1 KIGDAMETDA
11 EQETIQEVYPQIP
24 KISIDYGIMERAG
37 KVLVLEGDFGWSDVG
52 SWDALEALY
61 EKDEYGN
68 ITYGEQVHID
78 THDCIIYAKNKLV
91 TTIGLDNV
99 IVVETEDAVLVCDK
113 NRAQEVKKIVEAL
126 QDCNKPQYL

>member
-1 KIGDAMETDA
+1 M
-11 EQETIQEVYPQIP
+11 
-24 KISIDYGIMERAG
+24 
-37 KVLVLEGDFGWSDVG
+37 
-52 SWDALEALY
+52 
-61 EKDEYGN
+61 
-68 ITYGEQVHID
+68 
-78 THDCIIYAKNKLV
+78 

>member
-1 KIGDAMETDA
+1 
-11 EQETIQEVYPQIP
+11 
-24 KISIDYGIMERAG
+24 MERAE

-61 EKDEYGN
+61 DKDEYGN

-91 TTIGLDNV
+91 TTIGLDNIV
-99 IVVETEDAVLVCDK
+99 VVETEDAVLVCDK

-126 QDCNKPQYL
+126 EDCNKRQYL

>member
-1 KIGDAMETDA
+1 MNT
-11 EQETIQEVYPQIP
+11 EQEKAVINEVYPNIP
-24 KISIDYGIMERAG
+24 KISIDYGIMEQAD

-61 EKDEYGN
+61 DKDDHGN

-78 THDCIIYAKNKLV
+78 THDCIIYAKSKLV

-99 IVVETEDAVLVCDK
+99 VVVETEDAVLVCDK
-113 NRAQEVKKIVEAL
+113 NRAQEVRKIVEAL
-126 QDCNKPQYL
+126 EDSNKPQYL